1 MVMMKRM
8 KISQR
13 KCFDK
18 YLTLKEFS
26 EIFHDIESMKDK
38 MVEADPNLEKSMMFH
53 QDVAKILTA
62 YHTLYDEKKATT
74 V

>member
-1 MVMMKRM
+1 MKRM

-38 MVEADPNLEKSMMFH
+38 MVEADPNLE
-53 QDVAKILTA
+53 
-62 YHTLYDEKKATT
+62 
-74 V
+74 